1 LINSDSS
8 INKSSLHSSVS
19 EFLNVEKGQCSILL
33 CCIGLKWCDKVPH
46 THVPQVLQLIGPI
59 CEVSANNITI
69 EIFRRNDVPYKRT
82 VLIHESNS
90 TVKEFHNTRTVKEE
104 IFVFWACSSSKLRCI
119 GWQRW
124 VYNSLSIVSERNSD
138 SVVSLDID
146 VAFNFLNVS
155 NLFNTTCEIHH

>member
-1 LINSDSS
+1 LVNSDGS
-8 INKSSLHSSVS
+8 IDESSLHSSVS
-19 EFLNVEKGQCSILL
+19 EFLNVEKCQRSILL
-33 CCIGLKWCDKVPH
+33 CCISLKWCNKVPN

-59 CEVSANNITI
+59 CEVSANNITK
-69 EIFRRNDVPYKRT
+69 EIFRRNNVSYQSS

-90 TVKEFHNTRTVKEE
+90 TVEEFHNTRTVKVE

-138 SVVSLDID
+138 SVVSLDIKI
-146 VAFNFLNVS
+146 AFNSPDVS
-155 NLFNTTCEIHH
+155 DRFNSTCEIHH